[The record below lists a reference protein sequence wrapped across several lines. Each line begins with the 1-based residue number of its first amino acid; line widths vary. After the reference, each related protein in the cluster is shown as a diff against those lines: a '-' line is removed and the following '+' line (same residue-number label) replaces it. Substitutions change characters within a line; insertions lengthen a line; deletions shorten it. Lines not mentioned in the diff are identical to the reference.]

1 MKKLIALLLLVNIV
15 LFNNIGY
22 VSANSVSASMS
33 SSNKTSAQSVNI
45 NPPSFKPVPL
55 KNSGVINYFYTHSSD
70 LTSIS
75 NLLKRPDIGGVEIIY
90 NWKELEP
97 AKDDYRFSKIEDD
110 LRFLNKMNKKLFIQ
124 IQDRFFS
131 ADAKNVPQYLI
142 DDPIY
147 SGGIVPQNDNA
158 YKNQHTSSG
167 WVAQQWNPKV
177 QERYQLLLQALA
189 KKFDGRVYGVSL
201 PATAIDLDINTDTS
215 GFSCNKYF
223 NAEIDNMGI
232 ARKAFKKSY
241 VVQYVNFWPCEW
253 QNDHQYMSRVFE
265 YAVEN
270 NIGLGSPDIIPNKSA
285 QMKNSYPFFNQYKG
299 KLPLVVMAV
308 QKPTLSYINPKT
320 DKPFTKEEFSDFGE
334 NYLGANI
341 IFWST
346 AASWLSE

>member
-1 MKKLIALLLLVNIV
+1 MKKLIALSLLVNIA
-15 LFNNIGY
+15 LFSGIGY
-22 VSANSVSASMS
+22 VSANTRSGSMNSTNKSSVKAAVA
-33 SSNKTSAQSVNI
+33 NQ
-45 NPPSFKPVPL
+45 PSFAPVPL
-55 KNSGVINYFYTHSSD
+55 KNSGVVNYFYTSSSD
-70 LTSIS
+70 LTGMS
-75 NLLKRPDIGGVEIIY
+75 NLLKRPDIGGVQIIY
-90 NWKELEP
+90 NWKDLEP

-110 LRFLNKMNKKLFIQ
+110 LRFLNKNHKKLFIQ

-131 ADAKNVPQYLI
+131 ADAKSVPQYLI
-142 DDPIY
+142 DDPTY
-147 SGGIVPQNDNA
+147 SGGIVPQNDNVGE
-158 YKNQHTSSG
+158 NQPASSG

-189 KKFDGRVYGVSL
+189 KKFDGRVYGVNL
-201 PATAIDLDINTDTS
+201 PETAIDLDLNTDES

-223 NAEIDNMGI
+223 NAEIDNMAV

-265 YAVEN
+265 YAVKN
-270 NIGLGSPDIIPNKSA
+270 KIGLGGPDIIPNKNA

-299 KLPLVVMAV
+299 KLPLVAMAI
-308 QKPTLSYINPKT
+308 QEPTLSHINPKT
-320 DKPFTKEEFSDFGE
+320 DKPFTKEEFTDFGE

-346 AASWLSE
+346 ASPWLKE